1 MEVTEITTESLLTS
15 HQAGSLIQVNPS
27 SINKWVK
34 EGRIPAFRTP
44 GGHRRIKAGDLVAFL
59 NAHNMPVPRILAPA
73 SRKKLLVVDDDAKV
87 LTSLERVLKPYASRI
102 ELVTV
107 DNGIEALVKIGSFRP
122 HMVVLDV
129 YMPQVDGI
137 EVARRLHSNPETKAI
152 DVYIASGSLSADV
165 ERKALEAGV
174 KKCWHKP
181 LKLDQLLSEL
191 GINEQGALQA
201 AV

>member
-87 LTSLERVLKPYASRI
+87 LTSLERVLKPHASRI